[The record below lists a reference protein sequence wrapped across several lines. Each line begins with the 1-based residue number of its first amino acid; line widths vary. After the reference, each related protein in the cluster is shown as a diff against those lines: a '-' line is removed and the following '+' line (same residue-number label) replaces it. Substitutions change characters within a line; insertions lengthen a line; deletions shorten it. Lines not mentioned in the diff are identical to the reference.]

1 MNQKPT
7 NNGNN
12 KTPSKIGDRTPNPTT
27 YPPIPNSS
35 YHSHDFSLSRKT
47 DICVV
52 AMLTLD
58 IDKFYSKEEFYT
70 EIKIGWE
77 KRRLLWVPQLQINS
91 NQW

>member
-70 EIKIGWE
+70 EIKIG
-77 KRRLLWVPQLQINS
+77 
-91 NQW
+91 